1 MHSSVRHSSDEGVLG
16 ETDFA
21 EQEQHSLAL
30 FSEVE
35 LSFLASL
42 IPSLEIIFAADA
54 IVVVVLIFI
63 WLFLIDFAS
72 TPLVVVDISMIM
84 ANNTNINTHHKNK
97 EILS

>member
-16 ETDFA
+16 EAVFA
-21 EQEQHSLAL
+21 EQEQQSLA
-30 FSEVE
+30 FSGEE

-72 TPLVVVDISMIM
+72 TPLVVDISMIM

>member
-16 ETDFA
+16 EAVFA
-21 EQEQHSLAL
+21 EQEQHSLA
-30 FSEVE
+30 FSGEE

-72 TPLVVVDISMIM
+72 TPLVVDISMIM

>member
-16 ETDFA
+16 EAVFA
-21 EQEQHSLAL
+21 EQEQHSLA
-30 FSEVE
+30 FSGEE

-42 IPSLEIIFAADA
+42 IPSLEISFAADA

-72 TPLVVVDISMIM
+72 TPLVVDISMIM

>member
-16 ETDFA
+16 EAVFA
-21 EQEQHSLAL
+21 EQEQHSLA
-30 FSEVE
+30 FSRE

-42 IPSLEIIFAADA
+42 IPFLEIIFAADA

-72 TPLVVVDISMIM
+72 TPLVVDISMIM

>member
-16 ETDFA
+16 EAVFA

-35 LSFLASL
+35 LAFLASL

-72 TPLVVVDISMIM
+72 TPLVVDISMIM

>member
-16 ETDFA
+16 EAVFA
-21 EQEQHSLAL
+21 EQEQHSLA

-72 TPLVVVDISMIM
+72 TPLVVDISMIM

>member
-16 ETDFA
+16 EAVFA
-21 EQEQHSLAL
+21 EQEQHSLAI
-30 FSEVE
+30 SEVE

>member
-16 ETDFA
+16 EAVFA
-21 EQEQHSLAL
+21 EQEQHSLA
-30 FSEVE
+30 FSGEE

-72 TPLVVVDISMIM
+72 TPLVVDISMIM

-97 EILS
+97 EILSK

>member
-16 ETDFA
+16 EAVFA
-21 EQEQHSLAL
+21 EQEQHSLA
-30 FSEVE
+30 FSGEE

>member
-16 ETDFA
+16 EAVFA

-72 TPLVVVDISMIM
+72 TPLVVDISMIM

>member
-16 ETDFA
+16 EAVFA
-21 EQEQHSLAL
+21 EQEQHSLA
-30 FSEVE
+30 FSGEE

-72 TPLVVVDISMIM
+72 TPLVVDISMIM
-84 ANNTNINTHHKNK
+84 ENNTNINTHHKNK

>member
-16 ETDFA
+16 EAVFA
-21 EQEQHSLAL
+21 EQEQHSLA

-72 TPLVVVDISMIM
+72 TLVVVDISMIM

>member
-16 ETDFA
+16 EAVFA
-21 EQEQHSLAL
+21 EQEQHSLA
-30 FSEVE
+30 FSGEE

-42 IPSLEIIFAADA
+42 IPSLEISFAADA

-72 TPLVVVDISMIM
+72 TPLVVDVSMIM

>member
-16 ETDFA
+16 EAVFA
-21 EQEQHSLAL
+21 EQEQHSLA
-30 FSEVE
+30 FSGEE
-35 LSFLASL
+35 LSVLASL

-72 TPLVVVDISMIM
+72 TPLVVDVSMIM